1 MFLSGGV
8 DSTAL
13 VALARET
20 GVTPRTFSVVM
31 PGTAH
36 DEGRFSREVA
46 ARFACDHTEV
56 PLTEGELAAAVPDAL
71 TSFDHP
77 TGDGINTFIVSRAVA
92 RAGLKVALSG
102 LGGDEIFGGYPSFDR
117 LRRLA
122 AYSRVWGRSP
132 AIVRTAAAAAVRS
145 VGRASTS
152 SAKMAAVLESD
163 GSVPRAFPIL
173 RQVFGRADRRAL
185 LAGTD
190 ATTDATADRLAA
202 MAARHPDRDV
212 MTFISYAES
221 STYMHDVLLRDSDQM
236 SMASG
241 LELRVPLLD
250 HSLVEY
256 VVGLPE
262 GLKAARGLPKRLLVE
277 SVGPAMPMDV
287 VNRPKRGF
295 VLPFDRWMRGDLREL
310 CEHHLGP
317 SGGLRRAGLR
327 HDGVKAIWHGFLETE
342 RTTWSRPW
350 TLVALGAWLEALAVN
365 A

>member
-1 MFLSGGV
+1 
-8 DSTAL
+8 
-13 VALARET
+13 
-20 GVTPRTFSVVM
+20 
-31 PGTAH
+31 
-36 DEGRFSREVA
+36 
-46 ARFACDHTEV
+46 
-56 PLTEGELAAAVPDAL
+56 VPDAL

-77 TGDGINTFIVSRAVA
+77 TGDGVNTFVVSRAVA

-102 LGGDEIFGGYPSFDR
+102 LGGDEIFGGYPSFNR
-117 LRRLA
+117 LRRLD
-122 AYSRVWGRSP
+122 AYSRLWSRSP
-132 AIVRTAAAAAVRS
+132 AIVRAAAAAAVRS
-145 VGRASTS
+145 VGRTS
-152 SAKMAAVLESD
+152 ATSAKLAAVLESD
-163 GSVPRAFPIL
+163 GSVPRAFPVL
-173 RQVFGRADRRAL
+173 RQVFGRADRKAL
-185 LAGTD
+185 LGGAIG
-190 ATTDATADRLAA
+190 TTDATADRLAA
-202 MAARHPDRDV
+202 AAAAHPDRDV

-250 HSLVEY
+250 HALVEY

-262 GLKAARGLPKRLLVE
+262 ARKAARGLPKRLLVE
-277 SVGPAMPMDV
+277 SVGPALPLAIAD
-287 VNRPKRGF
+287 RPKRGF

-327 HDGVKAIWHGFLETE
+327 EEAIQALWRGFLEAE

-350 TLVALGAWLEALAVN
+350 TLVALGAWLEAQAVS